1 MILMFIVLSQI
12 TVKKVPEAD
21 ITIIKALELSNI
33 EARKLKYSVEG
44 MEVRIIG
51 TPATW
56 AELQKHHW
64 FFRDFKDDNK
74 ELEKKLDNKRF
85 WLVYYL
91 PIKEG
96 KDIVIFG
103 GDLWVFIEDSSG
115 KILATIRGK

>member
-1 MILMFIVLSQI
+1 MRVIMILMFIVLSQI

-74 ELEKKLDNKRF
+74 ENDSIYL
-85 WLVYYL
+85 LVHHL
-91 PIKEG
+91 FHLFSP
-96 KDIVIFG
+96 VNIF
-103 GDLWVFIEDSSG
+103 S
-115 KILATIRGK
+115 TIFL